1 MRRVI
6 RHSELDTA
14 LECQARHAFAYT
26 GHLTAGDALEPKQ
39 THVRLREG
47 RAWGRAVA
55 AFHMR
60 DPSLPVAVRYASGL
74 YELDAAI
81 REDADEMRGH
91 GVVDYEGTHDTLLR
105 LTDILWHYCST
116 TEPLH
121 IGYPEYEVTVPIRA
135 RGELHRSS
143 SRYSFQ
149 GHFDG
154 LTRRDDRLWIV
165 EYKLRG
171 RLTPFEQ
178 VVLTRQ
184 FRRYAWALEQETG
197 ESVGGIIVDE
207 RLNEA
212 PKPARLL
219 KNGKPS
225 HAKDQ
230 LTTPE
235 MYLAACEEHGEEPH
249 EDTLVALKQRRW
261 QARHPIVFSRREIE
275 EAGREL
281 VSGAKLIG
289 QLDRGDLYPMR
300 NPSPF
305 RCPGCAYREICP
317 RPDDTELVDLNFVRK
332 PPKRLETVAA

>member
-14 LECQARHAFAYT
+14 LECQGKHAFAYT
-26 GHLTAGDALEPKQ
+26 GHLTGGDALEPRQ

-55 AFHMR
+55 AFHMA
-60 DPSLPVAVRYASGL
+60 DPALPLTVRYSKGVH
-74 YELDAAI
+74 ELDVAL
-81 REDADEMRGH
+81 REDEAEMAILGL
-91 GVVDYEGTHDTLLR
+91 VDYGATLDAFER
-105 LTDILWHYCST
+105 LTDILWHYVST
-116 TEPLH
+116 SEPLCVH
-121 IGYPEYEVTVPIRA
+121 SPEYEVTVPVQA
-135 RGELHRSS
+135 RDSYRQS

-154 LTRRDDRLWIV
+154 LTFRDNRMWIV

-184 FRRYAWALEQETG
+184 FRRYAWALEQQTDRP
-197 ESVGGIIVDE
+197 VGGIIVDE